1 VACLSKWSSSS
12 STRSTAEAAVDE
24 EAAEWFTEVGF
35 LPLLFFELGQGA
47 AAKHFVLQERYY
59 RRLRARIISVELGTF
74 GLCDHPRDV
83 VFSVARAGG
92 PGRLS
97 SAAGRRLPVH
107 SVPHNSL
114 GDSIGPGTAKCISL
128 EVLSVDGGLDF
139 AGQGIPGLFVYGATC
154 ALFKA
159 L

>member
-1 VACLSKWSSSS
+1 MPLGFAFITYSCCKSDFGDLERP
-12 STRSTAEAAVDE
+12 RSTGGDLENAP
-24 EAAEWFTEVGF
+24 F
-35 LPLLFFELGQGA
+35 
-47 AAKHFVLQERYY
+47 
-59 RRLRARIISVELGTF
+59 S
-74 GLCDHPRDV
+74 LCGHPRDEG
-83 VFSVARAGG
+83 FSIARDGG

-114 GDSIGPGTAKCISL
+114 GDSIGPGTAKYISL